1 MKETKSYNIILL
13 RTAAITLIIGL
24 ILAWCLVFTIPMK
37 IPYFLQ
43 IFKDTDALLSAH
55 LDFLMMTMLLLG
67 FYASKIPL
75 PSYVVWPMA
84 LGSIGNPTLFLFG
97 ALELKFSLMP
107 IIVLSSILLTTIG
120 YGLASI
126 KVLRYSFRAQD

>member
-1 MKETKSYNIILL
+1 MSEIYHHNVILL

-37 IPYFLQ
+37 IPYFLD

-75 PSYVVWPMA
+75 AGYVVWPMA

-97 ALELKFSLMP
+97 AIEYSFPLMP
-107 IIVLSSILLTTIG
+107 IIVFSSIVLTTMG

-126 KVLRYSFRAQD
+126 KILRYSFRAKS